1 MPIGRTLGAG
11 AGMLLGREAGGAG
24 MDPGPEPGDELGAS
38 GRPSGPERG
47 TGVAPGGAGSD
58 PGEVIPIAVVLPS
71 RAFRSIFV
79 FFALSSAIGSSE
91 TGHRAS

>member
-11 AGMLLGREAGGAG
+11 AGTLLGREAGGAG
-24 MDPGPEPGDELGAS
+24 TDPGPEPGDELGAS
-38 GRPSGPERG
+38 G
-47 TGVAPGGAGSD
+47 TGVAPGGTGSA